1 MMTFKQHISISKHL
15 SSEEDLKA
23 HFSEMDALEHIKL
36 IRDIQDT
43 YPIKA
48 EPNVT
53 DYIKEHFNYY
63 DNVFDLVLGQF
74 IMIEQIL
81 TGKFKFQNE
90 TDLDLEL
97 LTYVLRPKDE
107 KEFDNTSPSK
117 EAEHREAILNTP
129 VQDLYCLLNKFLV
142 DRDNVLFKQFSG
154 VFYSVNDEEEDD
166 PDVIS
171 TPTPDELFNQQWYWY
186 SIVRMLAQEDIRR
199 YDSIYMLKMNVVL
212 PEMSYL
218 SQKNK
223 IEAAN
228 QRQQAA
234 LNRL

>member
-1 MMTFKQHISISKHL
+1 MMTFKQHISVSKRL

-23 HFSEMDALEHIKL
+23 YLAELDALEHITLLRSMK
-36 IRDIQDT
+36 DT

-48 EPNVT
+48 EPDVT
-53 DYIKEHFNYY
+53 DCIKEHFNYY

-107 KEFDNTSPSK
+107 KEFDNTSTSK

-129 VQDLYCLLNKFLV
+129 VQDLYCLLNKFLI

-154 VFYSVNDEEEDD
+154 VFYSTQDEEEDD

-199 YDSIYMLKMNVVL
+199 YDSIYMLKMSVVL

-234 LNRL
+234 LNKL